1 MYKENISGRLA
12 FISGASAGIGEA
24 VAKMLASNGVN
35 LILTARRI
43 DRLENLKN
51 SLEKEYKI
59 KVKTIKIDFSK
70 SEDIV
75 KALNSLEDKWKNIDI
90 LINNAGLALNKDVYS
105 NNLLEDAL
113 QMIRVNC
120 EGLITATRVLL
131 PFILKSKCGHI
142 INIAS
147 TAADEAYSGGAI
159 YCATKSFVEMFG
171 NAIRIEFI
179 DKPVKVTT
187 IKPGLVDTE
196 FSTVRFKGDKE
207 KADNVYKG
215 LNPLYA
221 EDIADNIEYVI
232 TRKSHV
238 QISSMTIMAESQGTA
253 TIAYRKNI

>member
-75 KALNSLEDKWKNIDI
+75 KALNSLEDEWKNIDI

-105 NNLLEDAL
+105 NNLLEDVL

-120 EGLITATRVLL
+120 EGLITATRILL
-131 PFILKSKCGHI
+131 PFILKSEHGHI

-159 YCATKSFVEMFG
+159 YCSTKSFVEMFG
-171 NAIRIEFI
+171 DALRIELI
-179 DKPVKVTT
+179 DKPVKVTN
-187 IKPGLVDTE
+187 IKPGLVNTE

-215 LNPLYA
+215 LEPLLA
-221 EDIADNIEYVI
+221 EDIADNIEYVL

-238 QISSMTIMAESQGTA
+238 QISSMTIMAENQATA
-253 TIAYRKNI
+253 TMAYRK

>member
-1 MYKENISGRLA
+1 MYREDISGRVA

-24 VAKMLASNGVN
+24 TAKALASNGVN

-43 DRLENLKN
+43 DKLENLKN
-51 SLEKEYKI
+51 SFEKKY
-59 KVKTIKIDFSK
+59 KVKVKIIKIDFSK
-70 SEDIV
+70 SEEIV
-75 KALNSLEDKWKNIDI
+75 NALNSLEDEWKNIDI

-105 NNLLEDAL
+105 NNLLEDVL

-120 EGLITATRVLL
+120 EGLITATRILL
-131 PFILKSKCGHI
+131 PFILKSEHGHI

-171 NAIRIEFI
+171 DALRIELI
-179 DKPVKVTT
+179 DKPVKVTN
-187 IKPGLVDTE
+187 IKPGLVNTE

-215 LNPLYA
+215 LEPLLA
-221 EDIADNIEYVI
+221 EDIADNIEYVL

-238 QISSMTIMAESQGTA
+238 QISSMTIMAENQATA
-253 TIAYRKNI
+253 TMAYRKQ

>member
-1 MYKENISGRLA
+1 MYKEDISGKIV
-12 FISGASAGIGEA
+12 FVSGASSGIGEA

-43 DRLENLKN
+43 DKLESLKN

-70 SEDIV
+70 SDDIV
-75 KALNSLEDKWKNIDI
+75 NALNSLEDDWKNIDI

-105 NNLLEDAL
+105 NNLLEDIL

-120 EGLITATRVLL
+120 EGLITATRMLI
-131 PFILKSKCGHI
+131 PFILKSSHGHI
-142 INIAS
+142 INISS

-159 YCATKSFVEMFG
+159 YCATKSFVEMFA
-171 NAIRIEFI
+171 NAIRIELV
-179 DKPVKVTT
+179 DKPVKVTN
-187 IKPGLVDTE
+187 IKPGLVNTE

-215 LNPLYA
+215 LKPLYA

-232 TRKSHV
+232 TRKNHV
-238 QISSMTIMAESQGTA
+238 QISSMTIMAENQATA
-253 TIAYRKNI
+253 TIAYRK

>member
-1 MYKENISGRLA
+1 MYEENISGRLA

-75 KALNSLEDKWKNIDI
+75 KALNSLEDEWKNIDI

-171 NAIRIEFI
+171 DAIRIELI

>member
-1 MYKENISGRLA
+1 MYKEDISGRTA

-24 VAKMLASNGVN
+24 TAKALASNGVN

-43 DRLENLKN
+43 DKLENLKN

-59 KVKTIKIDFSK
+59 KVKVIKIDFSK

-75 KALNSLEDKWKNIDI
+75 KALNSLEDEWKNIDI

-171 NAIRIEFI
+171 DAIRIELV
-179 DKPVKVTT
+179 DKPVKVTN
-187 IKPGLVDTE
+187 IKPGLVNTE

-215 LNPLYA
+215 LEPLLA
-221 EDIADNIEYVI
+221 ADIADNIEYVL
-232 TRKSHV
+232 TRKNYV
-238 QISSMTIMAESQGTA
+238 QISNMTIMAGNQATA
-253 TIAYRKNI
+253 TIAYRR

>member
-75 KALNSLEDKWKNIDI
+75 KALNSLEDEWKNIDI

-120 EGLITATRVLL
+120 EGLITATRVLF

-171 NAIRIEFI
+171 DAIRIELI

>member
-1 MYKENISGRLA
+1 MYREDISGRVA

-24 VAKMLASNGVN
+24 TAKVLASNGVN

-43 DRLENLKN
+43 DKLENLKN
-51 SLEKEYKI
+51 SFEKKY
-59 KVKTIKIDFSK
+59 KVKVKIIKIDFSK
-70 SEDIV
+70 SEEIV
-75 KALNSLEDKWKNIDI
+75 NALNSLEDEWKNIDI

-105 NNLLEDAL
+105 NNLLEDVL

-120 EGLITATRVLL
+120 EGLITATRILL
-131 PFILKSKCGHI
+131 PFILKSEHGHI

-171 NAIRIEFI
+171 DALRIELI
-179 DKPVKVTT
+179 DKPVKVTN
-187 IKPGLVDTE
+187 IKPGLVNTE

-215 LNPLYA
+215 LEPLLA
-221 EDIADNIEYVI
+221 EDIADNIEYVL

-238 QISSMTIMAESQGTA
+238 QISSMTIMAENQATA
-253 TIAYRKNI
+253 TMAYRKQ

>member
-1 MYKENISGRLA
+1 MYKEDISGRLA

-24 VAKMLASNGVN
+24 TAKALASNGVN
-35 LILTARRI
+35 LILAARRI
-43 DRLENLKN
+43 DKLENLKN

-75 KALNSLEDKWKNIDI
+75 NALNSLEDEWKNIDI
-90 LINNAGLALNKDVYS
+90 LINNAGLALNKDIYS

-120 EGLITATRVLL
+120 EGLIAATRILL
-131 PFILKSKCGHI
+131 PFILKSKHGHI

-171 NAIRIEFI
+171 DAIRIELI
-179 DKPVKVTT
+179 DKPVKVTN
-187 IKPGLVDTE
+187 IKPGLVNTE

-207 KADNVYKG
+207 KADRVYKG
-215 LNPLYA
+215 LEPLLA
-221 EDIADNIEYVI
+221 EDIAENIEYVL

-238 QISSMTIMAESQGTA
+238 QISSMTIMAENQATA
-253 TIAYRKNI
+253 TMAYRKQ

>member
-1 MYKENISGRLA
+1 MYKEDISGKTA
-12 FISGASAGIGEA
+12 FVSGASSGIGEA

-43 DRLENLKN
+43 DKLESLKN
-51 SLEKEYKI
+51 SLKKEYKI

-70 SEDIV
+70 SDDIV
-75 KALNSLEDKWKNIDI
+75 NALNSLEDDWKNIDI

-105 NNLLEDAL
+105 NNLLEDIL

-120 EGLITATRVLL
+120 EGLITATRMLI
-131 PFILKSKCGHI
+131 PFILKSSHGHI
-142 INIAS
+142 INISS

-159 YCATKSFVEMFG
+159 YCATKSFVEMFA
-171 NAIRIEFI
+171 NATRIELV
-179 DKPVKVTT
+179 DKPVKVTN
-187 IKPGLVDTE
+187 IKPGLVNTE

-215 LNPLYA
+215 LKPLYA

-238 QISSMTIMAESQGTA
+238 QISSMTIMAENQATA
-253 TIAYRKNI
+253 TIAYRK

>member
-24 VAKMLASNGVN
+24 TAKALASNGVN

-43 DRLENLKN
+43 DKLENLKN

-75 KALNSLEDKWKNIDI
+75 KALTLEDEWKNIDI
-90 LINNAGLALNKDVYS
+90 LINNAGLALNKDIYS
-105 NNLLEDAL
+105 NNLLEDVL

-120 EGLITATRVLL
+120 EGLITATRILL
-131 PFILKSKCGHI
+131 PFILKSKHGHI

-171 NAIRIEFI
+171 DAIRIELI
-179 DKPVKVTT
+179 DKPVKVTN
-187 IKPGLVDTE
+187 IKPGLVNTE

-207 KADNVYKG
+207 KADRVYKG
-215 LNPLYA
+215 LEPLLA
-221 EDIADNIEYVI
+221 EDIAENIEYVL

-238 QISSMTIMAESQGTA
+238 QISSMTIMAENQATA
-253 TIAYRKNI
+253 TMAYRKQ